1 MTKTQLYHSM
11 KSEHLLDIIENGGW
25 KKLSTHF
32 LYSSFSDKEKYGKC
46 VNGLCLSRDSNF
58 VKNWNGDIVVVF
70 DKGEIQK
77 KYKIKPINWS
87 FSNTYHNTKKAV
99 KNGEFEE
106 FVVLKTSKST
116 MLSESFKNII
126 ATEISIYLDIL
137 RMSVIK
143 KNDYLMFK
151 EIINKQENFAFEIKK
166 NLDLNLL
173 LKDDYLIEKNDI
185 SLNNENSIQNILKHK
200 FKFKDKK
207 ANNIFEIYDIAITNN
222 ISMSFIR
229 NIFNKIELYYEKE
242 NNNKLKKDIL
252 VEMENIDNL
261 LDGHFDLYSENG
273 FTLKQMRSNDVKNN
287 VIYLNNY
294 KQLINSVYIKP
305 IYDFIS
311 ISKSEDLS
319 QYIID
324 NKLFI
329 SEFKDYLKSKNIKVT
344 KHDVEQAQN
353 IIRINNTEIS
363 LMKIKKHFN
372 DFKLKLNEN
381 EIKITQSLD
390 KVFNKNIEENV
401 KNKKN
406 TYK

>member
-1 MTKTQLYHSM
+1 
-11 KSEHLLDIIENGGW
+11 
-25 KKLSTHF
+25 
-32 LYSSFSDKEKYGKC
+32 
-46 VNGLCLSRDSNF
+46 
-58 VKNWNGDIVVVF
+58 
-70 DKGEIQK
+70 
-77 KYKIKPINWS
+77 
-87 FSNTYHNTKKAV
+87 
-99 KNGEFEE
+99 
-106 FVVLKTSKST
+106 
-116 MLSESFKNII
+116 
-126 ATEISIYLDIL
+126 
-137 RMSVIK
+137 
-143 KNDYLMFK
+143 
-151 EIINKQENFAFEIKK
+151 
-166 NLDLNLL
+166 
-173 LKDDYLIEKNDI
+173 
-185 SLNNENSIQNILKHK
+185 
-200 FKFKDKK
+200 
-207 ANNIFEIYDIAITNN
+207 
-222 ISMSFIR
+222 
-229 NIFNKIELYYEKE
+229 
-242 NNNKLKKDIL
+242 
-252 VEMENIDNL
+252 MENIDNL